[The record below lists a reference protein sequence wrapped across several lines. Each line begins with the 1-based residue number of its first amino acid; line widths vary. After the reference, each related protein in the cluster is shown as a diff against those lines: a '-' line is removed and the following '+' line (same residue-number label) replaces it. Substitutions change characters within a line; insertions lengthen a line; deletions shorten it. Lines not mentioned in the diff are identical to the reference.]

1 MRPDDEVSKHLD
13 TVVGD
18 AYVPPRNWRATTLK
32 WLGAA
37 ALAIAASAAIV
48 AILHTHLMQAQTA
61 PGPKKPVPVQIIP
74 AK

>member
-1 MRPDDEVSKHLD
+1 MNTDDEVRKHLD
-13 TVVGD
+13 AIVGED
-18 AYVPPRNWRATTLK
+18 YEPPRNWRATAAK

-37 ALAIAASAAIV
+37 LLAIAACAAIV

-61 PGPKKPVPVQIIP
+61 PGPKKPVSVTIVP